1 MSNTLSG
8 AAKRKKQREFYKEF
22 KKYKSIH
29 TFMLPVETTS
39 KLSEETQSDDN
50 QYKPSI
56 DTDISNASKVAI
68 DIEPEVD
75 KSTEPELHESNTDV
89 DGCCSSQLL
98 SNEHPTDRGHYP
110 DVLDAN
116 MKRYIVKMG
125 LADQVVP
132 FQEISKTDVSRKVFI
147 IHKLRQD

>member
-8 AAKRKKQREFYKEF
+8 AAKRKKQWEFEKEI
-22 KKYKSIH
+22 KKYRSIH

-68 DIEPEVD
+68 NIEPEVD

-89 DGCCSSQLL
+89 DGC
-98 SNEHPTDRGHYP
+98 
-110 DVLDAN
+110 
-116 MKRYIVKMG
+116 
-125 LADQVVP
+125 
-132 FQEISKTDVSRKVFI
+132 
-147 IHKLRQD
+147 